1 MIELVINRDQDAAEQ
16 IRKYRELYGLSLTK
30 LADRAG
36 VSVSALSLYES
47 GKRVPSVEAYNKILG
62 AMGVKVCVI
71 KEG

>member
-1 MIELVINRDQDAAEQ
+1 MIELVINRNQDAAEQ
-16 IRKYRELYGLSLTK
+16 IRKYRELNGLSLTK

>member
-1 MIELVINRDQDAAEQ
+1 MIELVINRNQDAAEQ
-16 IRKYRELYGLSLTK
+16 IRKYRKLNGLSLTK